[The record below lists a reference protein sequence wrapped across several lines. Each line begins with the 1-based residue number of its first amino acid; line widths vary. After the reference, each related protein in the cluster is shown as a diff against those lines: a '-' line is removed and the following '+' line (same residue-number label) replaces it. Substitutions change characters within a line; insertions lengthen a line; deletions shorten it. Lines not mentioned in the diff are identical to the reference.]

1 MYLLHSRFSFLRF
14 SISVSTSDRDVA
26 KSNCHLCAHWGSMCL
41 EIRLKNKFKDS
52 SEGLGGGDKGV
63 FPIESLVCSAYC
75 VYSLFQLLK
84 PLLVW
89 SLSQGLL
96 IRRATGSESA
106 NLRQKNTERR
116 KHTCKDIRAMTTESN
131 RKYIKNPS
139 NLELT

>member
-14 SISVSTSDRDVA
+14 SISVSTNDRDVA
-26 KSNCHLCAHWGSMCL
+26 KSNCHLCARWGSMCL

-96 IRRATGSESA
+96 IIRATGSESA
-106 NLRQKNTERR
+106 NLRQKNTQ
-116 KHTCKDIRAMTTESN
+116 KDESIPA
-131 RKYIKNPS
+131 KI
-139 NLELT
+139 LEL

>member
-1 MYLLHSRFSFLRF
+1 
-14 SISVSTSDRDVA
+14 
-26 KSNCHLCAHWGSMCL
+26 MCL

-52 SEGLGGGDKGV
+52 SEGLGGDKGV

-96 IRRATGSESA
+96 ISA
-106 NLRQKNTERR
+106 NLRQKNTQ
-116 KHTCKDIRAMTTESN
+116 KDESIPA
-131 RKYIKNPS
+131 KI
-139 NLELT
+139 LEL